1 MIHLTGDVHGD
12 LSRFKQG
19 KLFWLGK
26 KDSLIVLGDF
36 GFLWSGS
43 PEEQKALEWLKKRRY
58 KIFFLDGCNENFDL
72 LNAYPVTE
80 EFGGRVRHLGGNLY
94 HVCRGSVLQLEGKK
108 LLCFGGGETAD
119 KEEREE
125 GFNWWPAEM
134 PCDEEYAYCEQNL
147 AVCGHSVDYVLT
159 HDAPSRLLAFTG
171 LPKGEENRLHAFLD
185 KVILSTRYKKWFFG
199 RYHKDINLSPKASCV
214 FRQVITLPE

>member
-26 KDSLIVLGDF
+26 KDSLIILGDF
-36 GFLWSGS
+36 GFLWNGS
-43 PEEQKALEWLKKRRY
+43 SEEQKALEWLKKRRY

-72 LNAYPVTE
+72 LNAYPVSE

-134 PCDEEYAYCEQNL
+134 PSDEEYAYCEKSL
-147 AVCGHSVDYVLT
+147 AACDHTVDYVLT

-185 KVILSTRYKKWFFG
+185 KVILATKYKKWYFG
-199 RYHKDINLSPKASCV
+199 RYHKDLNLSPKASCV
-214 FRQVITLPE
+214 FRQVIVLPE